1 MEKKTYKRNNFI
13 NTYQLTE
20 EEYNLLPLNFRMEY
34 CYQKMGDLLARI
46 REIGQRIIIDE
57 EVDEYLIEFF
67 KNNGCVV
74 TIETSDADIKSTTI
88 TRVSPDFYPKSA
100 SDEVRLNQ
108 HIYNLATA
116 KSKVFEDILKYR
128 LKNQLKFLEVGI
140 DLNLEGESPLELLD
154 KISSRPISEIAL
166 EDSRDYLIYFQLKM
180 LLDELE
186 KSDVTIKKPSSHH
199 LHYLKDFGYE
209 VIEDESTITIKQ
221 KTASLD
227 DKMQTKGF
235 FKKLI
240 SEKGCKNN

>member
-34 CYQKMGDLLARI
+34 CYQKMGDLLSRI

-74 TIETSDADIKSTTI
+74 TIETNDADIKSTAI

-140 DLNLEGESPLELLD
+140 DLDLEGESPLELLD
-154 KISSRPISEIAL
+154 KISFRPISEIAL

-199 LHYLKDFGYE
+199 IHYLKGFGYE

-221 KTASLD
+221 KTTSLD